1 MNVGSGWN
9 AKNCKKIVNVG
20 YSLLTLIQAAEKS
33 RYDVAVVVVVVA
45 VSRLLLS

>member
-33 RYDVAVVVVVVA
+33 RYDVAVVVVVA